1 MALDA
6 STRNAETSA
15 IVTGGGQGVGLAI
28 TEQLAAEG
36 CRKLALIGRTAEK
49 LESAAAGLRASG
61 ATVATIVADVADVG
75 ACDHAVQEAIATLGH
90 VNALVNAAATSARGS
105 LIETTPELFDTI
117 FATNV
122 RGPFFMMQGLV
133 RHLLDVR
140 RPGSIVNILSMS
152 GHGGQDFLAAYS
164 TSKGAMNTL
173 TRNVAMAYRRKH
185 IRCNAIL
192 PGWMDTPGEDAV
204 QKNWHGADDDWL
216 QKAEASQ
223 PFGQLVK
230 PAQLAVLAAYMLSP
244 QSGVMT
250 GALVDYDQN
259 VIGAALESE

>member
-1 MALDA
+1 MALDS

-28 TEQLAAEG
+28 AEQLAAEG
-36 CRKLALIGRTAEK
+36 CRKLALIGRTPEK
-49 LESAAAGLRASG
+49 LENAAAGLRAMG
-61 ATVATIVADVADVG
+61 ATVVTIAADVSDAA
-75 ACDHAVQEAIATLGH
+75 ACERAVREAIAKLGH

-105 LIETTPELFDTI
+105 LVETTPELFDTI
-117 FATNV
+117 FASNV
-122 RGPFFMMQGLV
+122 RGPFFLMQGLV
-133 RHLLDVR
+133 RHLLEVG

-152 GHGGQDFLAAYS
+152 GHGGQDFLTAYS

-173 TRNVAMAYRRKH
+173 TRNVAMAYRKRH

-204 QKNWHGADDDWL
+204 QKKWHGASDDWL
-216 QKAEASQ
+216 QKEEASQ

-259 VIGAALESE
+259 VIGAALEQD

>member
-1 MALDA
+1 MALDS

-15 IVTGGGQGVGLAI
+15 IITGGGQGIGLAI
-28 TEQLAAEG
+28 AEQLAAEG
-36 CRKLALIGRTAEK
+36 CRKLALVGRTAEK
-49 LESAAAGLRASG
+49 LENAAADLRDAG
-61 ATVATIVADVADVG
+61 ATVVTIAADVSDAG
-75 ACDHAVQEAIATLGH
+75 ACDRAVQTAIAKLGH

-105 LIETTPELFDTI
+105 LIDTTPELFDTI

-140 RPGSIVNILSMS
+140 SAGSIVNILSMS

-164 TSKGAMNTL
+164 ASKGAMITL
-173 TRNVAMAYRRKH
+173 NRNAATAYRKKH

-192 PGWMDTPGEDAV
+192 PGWMDTPGEDTV
-204 QKNWHGADDDWL
+204 QKKWHGASGDWL

-230 PAQLAVLAAYMLSP
+230 PAQVAVLAAYMLSP

-259 VIGAALESE
+259 VVGTSPESD

>member
-1 MALDA
+1 MALDVL
-6 STRNAETSA
+6 TRNSETSA
-15 IVTGGGQGVGLAI
+15 IVTGGGQGAGLAI
-28 TEQLAAEG
+28 AEQLVAEG
-36 CRKLALIGRTAEK
+36 CRKLALVGRTGEK
-49 LESAAAGLRASG
+49 LERAAEALRASG
-61 ATVATIVADVADVG
+61 ATVVTIAADVSDAN
-75 ACDHAVQEAIATLGH
+75 ACARAVDDAIAGLGSI
-90 VNALVNAAATSARGS
+90 NALVNAAATSARGS
-105 LIETTPELFDTI
+105 LTETTPELFDTI

-122 RGPFFMMQGLV
+122 RGPFFLMQGLI
-133 RHLLDVR
+133 RHLLDTQ
-140 RPGSIVNILSMS
+140 RPGAIVNILSMS

-173 TRNVAMAYRRKH
+173 TRNVAMAYRRNR

-204 QKNWHGADDDWL
+204 QKQWHGASDDWL
-216 QKAEASQ
+216 RDAEASR

-250 GALVDYDQN
+250 GALVDYDQTI
-259 VIGAALESE
+259 IGAEPN

>member
-1 MALDA
+1 MALEA
-6 STRNAETSA
+6 AARNSGTSA

-28 TEQLAAEG
+28 AEQLVAEG
-36 CRKLALIGRTAEK
+36 GRKLALVGRTAQK
-49 LESAAAGLRASG
+49 LEDAAGRLRGLG
-61 ATVATIVADVADVG
+61 ATVVTIAADVSDAA
-75 ACDHAVQEAIATLGH
+75 ACERVVREAIDGLGS

-105 LIETTPELFDTI
+105 LTETTPELFDTI
-117 FATNV
+117 FAINV
-122 RGPFFMMQGLV
+122 RGPFFLMQGLV
-133 RHLLDVR
+133 RHLLDTGQ
-140 RPGSIVNILSMS
+140 PGSIVNILSMS
-152 GHGGQDFLAAYS
+152 GHGGQDFLSAYS

-173 TRNVAMAYRRKH
+173 TRNVAMAYRRKR

-192 PGWMDTPGEDAV
+192 PGWMDTAGEDMV
-204 QKNWHGADDDWL
+204 QKTWHSAADDWL
-216 QKAEASQ
+216 AKAEAAQ

-259 VIGAALESE
+259 VIGAEPI

>member
-1 MALDA
+1 MALDS

-28 TEQLAAEG
+28 AEQLAAEG
-36 CRKLALIGRTAEK
+36 CRKLALIGRTPEK
-49 LESAAAGLRASG
+49 LENAAAGLQAMG
-61 ATVATIVADVADVG
+61 ATVVTIAADVSDAA
-75 ACDHAVQEAIATLGH
+75 ACERAVREAIAKLGH

-105 LIETTPELFDTI
+105 LVETTPELFDTI
-117 FATNV
+117 FASNV
-122 RGPFFMMQGLV
+122 RGPFFLMQGLV
-133 RHLLDVR
+133 RHLLEVG

-152 GHGGQDFLAAYS
+152 GHGGQDFLTAYS

-173 TRNVAMAYRRKH
+173 TRNVAMAYRKQH

-204 QKNWHGADDDWL
+204 QKKWHGASDDWL
-216 QKAEASQ
+216 QEAEASQ

-230 PAQLAVLAAYMLSP
+230 PAQLAVFAAYMLSP

-259 VIGAALESE
+259 VIGAALEQD